1 MADDIVYFDLETQRT
16 ANDVGGWG
24 NKHEMGI
31 SVAVTYST
39 KTGAYRVFEEKDA
52 ADLIGQ
58 LVRADLVVGFNQI
71 GFDYEV
77 LMGRCIFDF
86 RDQVRSLDLLVELEK
101 KLGHRLK
108 LDAVASATLGC
119 GKTGDGLDAIRWW
132 QQAMAAEQ
140 AAALPEQQAKW
151 VERGEKIADIAEYC
165 AYDVK
170 VTKCVHEYG
179 VRHGHVKYLDRN
191 GREQRVEVKW

>member
-1 MADDIVYFDLETQRT
+1 MARDIVYFDLETRRT

-24 NKHEMGI
+24 NKHKMGI

-39 KTGAYRVFEEKDA
+39 KLGEYRIFQEEETSE
-52 ADLIGQ
+52 LIQQ
-58 LVRADLVVGFNQI
+58 LVRADLVVGFNHV

-77 LMGRCIFDF
+77 LMGHTIFDF
-86 RDQVRSLDLLVELEK
+86 RDQVRSLDLLVELDK

-108 LDAVASATLGC
+108 LEAVAAASLGM
-119 GKTGDGLDAIRWW
+119 GKTADGLEAIRWW
-132 QQAMAAEQ
+132 QQGKLAE
-140 AAALPEQQAKW
+140 
-151 VERGEKIADIAEYC
+151 IAEYC

-179 VRHGHVKYLDRN
+179 AKHGFVKYHDRN
-191 GREQRVEVKW
+191 GREQQVAVEWTLD